1 MNRLTLMLL
10 IVAALVSGL
19 VAGAWFFDGID
30 PKVVSQ
36 LERRLA
42 VTNDELLATQN
53 QHDQALIELDRRPTF
68 DAVVKAEAAV
78 TQAEQALARAQAQL
92 LSQRDMS
99 EDRVRQLTEQLET
112 LQAIDVDALLSAAQ
126 AKADAEILA
135 LQAAAADQVAQV
147 RAETSQR
154 IAQANEQ
161 AADRVA
167 ALNREAREALARM
180 ASDKDNVI
188 GQLLERMMTNEAE
201 ATDRWSSAIDEKDR
215 LIAQLT
221 EQLSVVQ
228 ANAKQLQ
235 RQLNETTIE
244 ADALS
249 RRLRAAEN
257 VIEQLRATP
266 PIQILIDGDSPL
278 NDELSAQN

>member
-42 VTNDELLATQN
+42 VTNDELRATQN
-53 QHDQALIELDRRPTF
+53 QHDQALIELDRRPTS

-126 AKADAEILA
+126 AKADAEIQA

-201 ATDRWSSAIDEKDR
+201 ATDRWSSAIDEKDS

-235 RQLNETTIE
+235 RQLNETTVE